1 MKIYL
6 NGLETFKKD
15 KSVKVS
21 GKSGDMWVRR
31 GQNLKN
37 LE

>member
-1 MKIYL
+1 MKNYL
-6 NGLETFKKD
+6 NGLETFMKD
-15 KSVKVS
+15 KLVKVS
-21 GKSGDMWVRR
+21 SKLGDIEVRR